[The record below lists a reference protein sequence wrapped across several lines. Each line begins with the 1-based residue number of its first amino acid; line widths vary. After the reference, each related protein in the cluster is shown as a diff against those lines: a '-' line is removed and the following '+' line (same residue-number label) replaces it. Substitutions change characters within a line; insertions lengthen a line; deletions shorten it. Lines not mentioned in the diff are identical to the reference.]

1 MRVEHV
7 HEGIGIEL
15 FNVPNAGTGP
25 FAREQHRRANHSRN
39 TGCVAD
45 GLVTS
50 FGKSVLMI
58 ADIIDVERFF
68 FAILAKARGD
78 AANVGLALGRWAK

>member
-25 FAREQHRRANHSRN
+25 FAREQHGGTDHRGHAS
-39 TGCVAD
+39 GIADCLIACFGIGIFMVAD
-45 GLVTS
+45 IV
-50 FGKSVLMI
+50 
-58 ADIIDVERFF
+58 DVERLF
-68 FAILAKARGD
+68 FAILAKARRD